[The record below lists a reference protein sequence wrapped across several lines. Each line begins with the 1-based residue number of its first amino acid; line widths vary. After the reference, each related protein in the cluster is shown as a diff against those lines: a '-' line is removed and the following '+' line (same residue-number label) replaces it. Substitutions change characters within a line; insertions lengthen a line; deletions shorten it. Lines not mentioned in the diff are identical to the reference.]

1 MMIPTL
7 MFIISFRNLSW
18 YFLFRDQISA
28 ATGRITSNEPNLQA
42 TPKQPLMPDLNLRS
56 AYIARPG
63 YSFLAAD
70 FQQIE
75 LRVFAHLSKDNA
87 LIKVLSQTTDVF
99 KMLAQKW

>member
-1 MMIPTL
+1 
-7 MFIISFRNLSW
+7 
-18 YFLFRDQISA
+18 
-28 ATGRITSNEPNLQA
+28 
-42 TPKQPLMPDLNLRS
+42 MPGINLRTV
-56 AYIARPG
+56 YTARAG

-87 LIKVLSQTTDVF
+87 LIRVLSHTTDVF